1 MTTQQLAGNTVHHA
15 IELEAPFF
23 LGQLRV
29 EDHLKQQVTQLT
41 LQMIKIALLD
51 GIRHFIGFFQRM
63 RHDTGVRL
71 LQIPRAPELRIAQPG
86 HEV

>member
-1 MTTQQLAGNTVHHA
+1 MTTQQLAGNAVHHA

-41 LQMIKIALLD
+41 L
-51 GIRHFIGFFQRM
+51 
-63 RHDTGVRL
+63 
-71 LQIPRAPELRIAQPG
+71 
-86 HEV
+86 